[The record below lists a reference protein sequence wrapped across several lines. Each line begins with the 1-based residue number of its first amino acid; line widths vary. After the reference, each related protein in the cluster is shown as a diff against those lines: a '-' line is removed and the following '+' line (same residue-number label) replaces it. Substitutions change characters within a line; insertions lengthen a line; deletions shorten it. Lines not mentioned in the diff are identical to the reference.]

1 VTAHRV
7 SPTRTGWHGPRLL
20 GLACTTTV
28 AMGHGEAQRNSAL
41 CQFPFKLFNSNS
53 NQILNLVQTH
63 LILVQA

>member
-1 VTAHRV
+1 
-7 SPTRTGWHGPRLL
+7 LL
-20 GLACTTTV
+20 GSACTTTV

-63 LILVQA
+63 LISVQA